1 MGGRLAEER
10 WCCSE
15 EEFWQRVGYPESE
28 DLWRAER
35 EGSNESGREERVKTP
50 VRGRVL
56 GKSEEEE
63 VESAERS
70 HEVSRNVGDAQ
81 AGVSGT
87 AIRII

>member
-1 MGGRLAEER
+1 
-10 WCCSE
+10 
-15 EEFWQRVGYPESE
+15 
-28 DLWRAER
+28 
-35 EGSNESGREERVKTP
+35 VKTP